1 MKALAKGA
9 LQVGF
14 MTAHNLEN
22 NGIVKLIAV
31 GGPNSSCS
39 QNNAALVNAPPAHGF
54 NIGFVVGQ
62 VGEV

>member
-1 MKALAKGA
+1 
-9 LQVGF
+9 

-62 VGEV
+62 VGKV